1 MALAPHPSSP
11 TSQDQLS
18 RCSFVRDALVRDG
31 LYDGAEDFKHGP
43 VGPAD
48 QAVTTR
54 WRIAPSPLLLPPR
67 EAAFLQSLGRHL
79 LAFYRALNRLY
90 QESLRGAQPAWVAG
104 YLDQGKPES
113 LLTYSRMKRFRDLTP
128 SVIRPDIMPTD
139 EGMVITELDSVP
151 GGIGLTGALGRA
163 YGELLIA
170 DGQTGSSPQPSAI
183 SSPSFD
189 IIGGPD
195 GMVRG
200 FAGMVRAQIGDR
212 AGCVAIVVSEE
223 AKDYRPEMAWMAAR
237 LREQGLDAYCLDPRD
252 LRFTEEA
259 LFANL
264 DGRDRPVALVY
275 RFFELFDLKN
285 VPKAELVMYSAKKDR
300 VLVTPPFKP
309 ALEEKLAFAL
319 FHHPILAPFWKREL
333 GDESYPIL
341 AGVLPHTW
349 VLDPSPLPPSAVIP
363 DLRVGGRA
371 VADWRDL
378 AGATQKD
385 RHYVVKPSGFSE
397 LAWGSRGV
405 SVGHD
410 LPQSEWAAALDKALA
425 SFPATPYVLQEFHKG
440 RQFESAYYD
449 RRTDDVVPMAGRA
462 RLSPYYFVDG
472 DRVELAGVLATV
484 CTPEK
489 KLIHGM
495 KDAIM
500 VPCAAAPSN
509 AQL

>member
-31 LYDGAEDFKHGP
+31 LYDGSDDLKTGP
-43 VGPAD
+43 IGPNAHPAD

-54 WRIAPSPLLLPPR
+54 WRIAPSPLLLPPQ
-67 EAAFLQSLGRHL
+67 EAAFLKSLGQHL

-128 SVIRPDIMPTD
+128 TVIRPDIMPTD
-139 EGMVITELDSVP
+139 GGMVITELDSVP
-151 GGIGLTGALGRA
+151 GGIGLTAAMAQA
-163 YGELLIA
+163 YGREK
-170 DGQTGSSPQPSAI
+170 
-183 SSPSFD
+183 FE
-189 IIGGPD
+189 IIGGAD
-195 GMVRG
+195 GMVQG
-200 FAGMVRAQIGDR
+200 FTRMLREQIGDR
-212 AGCVAIVVSEE
+212 PGCVAIVVSEE
-223 AKDYRPEMAWMAAR
+223 ARDYRPEMTWMAGR
-237 LREQGLDAYCLDPRD
+237 LREQGLDAYCLEPRD
-252 LRFTEEA
+252 LRFTEET
-259 LFANL
+259 LFATME
-264 DGRDRPVALVY
+264 GRDRPVALVY

-341 AGVLPHTW
+341 ARVLPRTW

-371 VADWRDL
+371 VADWHDL

-410 LPQSEWAAALDKALA
+410 LPQSEWAAVLDKALA
-425 SFPATPYVLQEFHKG
+425 SFSVTPYILQEFHKG

-449 RRTDDVVPMAGRA
+449 ARTDDVAPMVGRV
-462 RLSPYYFVDG
+462 RLSPYYFVAG
-472 DRVELAGVLATV
+472 DRAELAGILATL

-500 VPCAAAPSN
+500 VPCAAAPRN

>member
-31 LYDGAEDFKHGP
+31 LYDGAEDFKHSP

-54 WRIAPSPLLLPPR
+54 WRIAPGPLLLPPR

-79 LAFYRALNRLY
+79 LAFYRTLNRLY

-139 EGMVITELDSVP
+139 EGMIITELDSVP
-151 GGIGLTGALGRA
+151 GGIGLTGAMAQA
-163 YGELLIA
+163 YGQGA
-170 DGQTGSSPQPSAI
+170 
-183 SSPSFD
+183 FD

-195 GMVRG
+195 GMVQG
-200 FAGMVRAQIGDR
+200 FARMLRAQIGDR

-223 AKDYRPEMAWMAAR
+223 ARDYRPEMAWMAAR
-237 LREQGLDAYCLDPRD
+237 LREQGLEAYCVEPRD

-264 DGRDRPVALVY
+264 DGQDRPVALVY

-341 AGVLPHTW
+341 AGVLPRTW

-410 LPQSEWAAALDKALA
+410 LPQSEWASALDKALA
-425 SFPATPYVLQEFHKG
+425 SFPATPYVLQEFYKG
-440 RQFESAYYD
+440 RQFELSYYD
-449 RRTDDVVPMAGRA
+449 RRADDLVPMAGRA

-500 VPCAAAPSN
+500 VPCAVDTAVEKFESRKV
-509 AQL
+509 

>member
-1 MALAPHPSSP
+1 MALAPHLSSP
-11 TSQDQLS
+11 TSQAQLS
-18 RCSFVRDALVRDG
+18 RCLFVRDALVRDG
-31 LYDGAEDFKHGP
+31 LYDGAEDFKHSP

-54 WRIAPSPLLLPPR
+54 WRIAPGPLLLPPR
-67 EAAFLQSLGRHL
+67 ETAFLQSLGRHL
-79 LAFYRALNRLY
+79 LAFYRTLNRLY

-139 EGMVITELDSVP
+139 EGMLITELDSVP
-151 GGIGLTGALGRA
+151 GGIGLTGAMAQA
-163 YGELLIA
+163 YG
-170 DGQTGSSPQPSAI
+170 QRTC
-183 SSPSFD
+183 D

-195 GMVRG
+195 GMVQG
-200 FAGMVRAQIGDR
+200 FARMLRAQIGDR

-223 AKDYRPEMAWMAAR
+223 ARDYRPEMIWMAAR
-237 LREQGLDAYCLDPRD
+237 LREQGLEAYGVEPRD

-259 LFANL
+259 LFAGI

-341 AGVLPHTW
+341 AGTLPRTW

-371 VADWRDL
+371 IADWRDL

-440 RQFESAYYD
+440 RQFELSYYD
-449 RRTDDVVPMAGRA
+449 QRADDLVPMAGRA

-495 KDAIM
+495 KDAVM
-500 VPCAAAPSN
+500 VPCAAAPGN
-509 AQL
+509 VQL